1 MVALG
6 MQSILARRITHIAI
20 IPSQRMLFMNAV
32 NAGSHDPV
40 ATFGMARNESRK
52 SFLLRFM
59 EALKESRRR
68 EARRVIAI
76 NAHLLAD
83 HDMLDVDDQH

>member
-1 MVALG
+1 
-6 MQSILARRITHIAI
+6 
-20 IPSQRMLFMNAV
+20 
-32 NAGSHDPV
+32 
-40 ATFGMARNESRK
+40 MARNESRK

-59 EALKESRRR
+59 EALKESRRS

-83 HDMLDVDDQH
+83 HDTLDVDDRH